1 MQACG
6 FRNHAAVQIA
16 RMKPAPLVV
25 VRALTTVVTSA
36 IWWILLYVAG
46 WLFTIASKVDHP
58 SPLLMANLTAISY
71 LFVPYFATEGVLM
84 SMLGA
89 HMKQRIVMPA
99 VTEDPKARPTNPWL
113 LSLIHVAIFGVVPA
127 ILGYMVSIRAAPDS
141 LTPSQFA
148 VNYAWGGTGICALV
162 AWYVSGRP
170 FLKQVRVPRA
180 SRPFAGTV
188 NQYLWPRYI
197 LPHGISNF
205 FINGALAFA
214 LAPAATAEAG
224 VFVPAEQVIVDLV
237 ITFLVLTCLVSSG
250 AKSMARAETEWGVA
264 TRDFTADLH
273 MPAAFLPTFFSG
285 LGLAIVLGIS
295 FAIFDVDGMGVTTWA
310 VFRAVIYGAYCGW
323 VAKRCAQ
330 ASINETFHPEIIV
343 RTRPLPKASPKP
355 AAAAPLEA
363 ESGGIAPV

>member
-1 MQACG
+1 
-6 FRNHAAVQIA
+6 
-16 RMKPAPLVV
+16 MKPAPLVV
-25 VRALTTVVTSA
+25 VRAITTVLTSA
-36 IWWILLYVAG
+36 IWWFLLYVAG
-46 WLFTIASKVDHP
+46 WLFTIAGKVDHP

-89 HMKQRIVMPA
+89 HQKQRIVMPA
-99 VTEDPKARPTNPWL
+99 ISEDPKARPTNPWL
-113 LSLIHVAIFGVVPA
+113 SSLINVAIFGILPA

-141 LTPSQFA
+141 LTPSEFA
-148 VNYAWGGTGICALV
+148 VRYAWGGTGVCALV

-170 FLKQVRVPRA
+170 FLKQAAVPRA
-180 SRPFAGTV
+180 NRTFTGTV
-188 NQYLWPRYI
+188 NQYLWPRYV
-197 LPHGISNF
+197 LPHGIANF

-224 VFVPAEQVIVDLV
+224 VFVPTEQVIADLV

-250 AKSMARAETEWGVA
+250 AKSMAHTETEWGIA
-264 TRDFTADLH
+264 THDFTADLH
-273 MPAAFLPTFFSG
+273 MPAAFLPTFFAG

-295 FAIFDVDGMGVTTWA
+295 FAIFDVDGMSVTSWA

-343 RTRPLPKASPKP
+343 RTRPLPTAAPKAP
-355 AAAAPLEA
+355 AAEPVQAG
-363 ESGGIAPV
+363 SSRTAPV